1 MIRNDPNER
10 IELDSVI
17 EIIEECKDQPD
28 EKTSR
33 QYEYHTSSS
42 PTRLTYNRRPQDV
55 MGRGSNGPVY
65 WGRYNGVKVAIKA
78 SCEWEEKVLRTLD
91 HQGIVKLLYAEDGV
105 NKRYF
110 DLNQQILCLTSDLE

>member
-1 MIRNDPNER
+1 MIKKDPNER
-10 IELDSVI
+10 IGLGSVV
-17 EIIEECKDQPD
+17 ETIEEIGDQQI
-28 EKTSR
+28 EVMNE
-33 QYEYHTSSS
+33 Q
-42 PTRLTYNRRPQDV
+42 LAGFNYNRRAQDV